1 MTNLEREA
9 LWEQYPE
16 VREMFEEYNDIL
28 LEDDSSWERLVG
40 SCHEIAESYGNAP
53 IVEFVVSDTAYQLEQ
68 IARRRHG
75 G

>member
-28 LEDDSSWERLVG
+28 LEDDSSWERLING
-40 SCHEIAESYGNAP
+40 CHEIAESYGNTP
-53 IVEFVVSDTAYQLEQ
+53 IVETVVSDAAYQLEQ

-75 G
+75 C